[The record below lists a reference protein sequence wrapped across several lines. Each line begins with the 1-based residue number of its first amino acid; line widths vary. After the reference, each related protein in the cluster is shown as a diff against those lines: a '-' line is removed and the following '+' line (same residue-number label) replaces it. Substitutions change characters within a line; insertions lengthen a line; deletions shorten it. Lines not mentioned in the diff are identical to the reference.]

1 MLTILSL
8 TGGIAPSVRALDFGL
23 TERNAV
29 RVHYANLLAFSWRA
43 LSPLTTDWRES
54 LWRLSLNPRP
64 LTPSISIRA
73 ASQHEEAPVAEVEAV
88 HNAQVVEEA
97 QLATAPPSGGDPVPL
112 GLLVFALG
120 STVLGI
126 SLLGYVPLAVQGNTI
141 MPIVFAATG
150 LGLLITTTWAVRIG
164 ETFVATVLGA
174 FAAFWISYAA
184 LVIGLAHNWYAIPP
198 TAILHTIGE
207 FLIAWDIVIFML
219 FLVSLRIPLLFSL
232 ILGAGV
238 VGVTLITIGV
248 LESSAGIQH
257 AGAVFVLVFAALGYY
272 GYLGTALVSVGG
284 KPLPFGKPALSLLS
298 GK

>member
-1 MLTILSL
+1 
-8 TGGIAPSVRALDFGL
+8 V
-23 TERNAV
+23 TEV
-29 RVHYANLLAFSWRA
+29 Q
-43 LSPLTTDWRES
+43 
-54 LWRLSLNPRP
+54 
-64 LTPSISIRA
+64 A
-73 ASQHEEAPVAEVEAV
+73 ADGAQVPDVQATHDAQVAEEGR
-88 HNAQVVEEA
+88 
-97 QLATAPPSGGDPVPL
+97 LATAAPALGDPVPL

-150 LGLLITTTWAVRIG
+150 LGLLITTSWAAKIG

-198 TAILHTIGE
+198 TAILHTIGQ

-257 AGAVFVLVFAALGYY
+257 AGGVFVLLFGALGFY
-272 GYLGTALVSVGG
+272 GYLGTAIVSVGG
-284 KPLPFGKPALSLLS
+284 KPLPFGPPAMSLLG

>member
-1 MLTILSL
+1 
-8 TGGIAPSVRALDFGL
+8 V
-23 TERNAV
+23 TE
-29 RVHYANLLAFSWRA
+29 
-43 LSPLTTDWRES
+43 
-54 LWRLSLNPRP
+54 
-64 LTPSISIRA
+64 I
-73 ASQHEEAPVAEVEAV
+73 EAV

-97 QLATAPPSGGDPVPL
+97 QLATGPPSGGDPVPL
-112 GLLVFALG
+112 GLLVFALRQHG
-120 STVLGI
+120 PGHLTARLRA
-126 SLLGYVPLAVQGNTI
+126 LAVQGNTI

-164 ETFVATVLGA
+164 ETFVQPCWVRSRPSGSATPRSLPGWPTTV
-174 FAAFWISYAA
+174 
-184 LVIGLAHNWYAIPP
+184 YAIPP

-257 AGAVFVLVFAALGYY
+257 AGRGVRAGVRSPGVLRLPRHGHR
-272 GYLGTALVSVGG
+272 VGG
-284 KPLPFGKPALSLLS
+284 RQAVAVRQASPEFAERKVVGLRPGLSVMRTGRGQPPLRCRGSPLRLDKDGSVREC
-298 GK
+298 

>member
-1 MLTILSL
+1 
-8 TGGIAPSVRALDFGL
+8 V
-23 TERNAV
+23 TE
-29 RVHYANLLAFSWRA
+29 
-43 LSPLTTDWRES
+43 
-54 LWRLSLNPRP
+54 
-64 LTPSISIRA
+64 I
-73 ASQHEEAPVAEVEAV
+73 EAV
-88 HNAQVVEEA
+88 HNAQVVEEG
-97 QLATAPPSGGDPVPL
+97 QLATALPAGGDPVPL

-184 LVIGLAHNWYAIPP
+184 LVIGLAHNWYAIPSA
-198 TAILHTIGE
+198 AILHTVGE

-219 FLVSLRIPLLFSL
+219 FLVSLRIPMLFSL

-238 VGVTLITIGV
+238 IGVTLITIGV

-272 GYLGTALVSVGG
+272 GYLGTAIVSVGG
-284 KPLPFGKPALSLLS
+284 KPLPFGKPVLSLLS

>member
-1 MLTILSL
+1 MT
-8 TGGIAPSVRALDFGL
+8 
-23 TERNAV
+23 
-29 RVHYANLLAFSWRA
+29 
-43 LSPLTTDWRES
+43 
-54 LWRLSLNPRP
+54 
-64 LTPSISIRA
+64 
-73 ASQHEEAPVAEVEAV
+73 EVEAF

-97 QLATAPPSGGDPVPL
+97 QLATAPAAAGDPVPL

-126 SLLGYVPLAVQGNTI
+126 SLLGYVPLAVQGNSI

-150 LGLLITTTWAVRIG
+150 LGLLITTVWAARIG

-198 TAILHTIGE
+198 ADILHSIGQ

-232 ILGAGV
+232 ILGAGTI
-238 VGVTLITIGV
+238 GVALITIGV
-248 LESSAGIQH
+248 LETSSAFQR
-257 AGAVFVLVFAALGYY
+257 AGGVFVLIFGALGYY
-272 GYLGTALVSVGG
+272 GYLGTAIVSVGG
-284 KPLPFGKPALSLLS
+284 EPLPFGKPALSLLNER
-298 GK
+298 KVADRRP

>member
-1 MLTILSL
+1 M
-8 TGGIAPSVRALDFGL
+8 
-23 TERNAV
+23 
-29 RVHYANLLAFSWRA
+29 
-43 LSPLTTDWRES
+43 TD
-54 LWRLSLNPRP
+54 
-64 LTPSISIRA
+64 I
-73 ASQHEEAPVAEVEAV
+73 EAV

-97 QLATAPPSGGDPVPL
+97 QLATAPPSGGNPVPL

-232 ILGAGV
+232 DPGRRRGRGHADHHRRAGV
-238 VGVTLITIGV
+238 IRGHPARGRGVRAGVRSPGV
-248 LESSAGIQH
+248 LRLPRHGHRVGWRQAVAVRQASPEFAGR
-257 AGAVFVLVFAALGYY
+257 
-272 GYLGTALVSVGG
+272 
-284 KPLPFGKPALSLLS
+284 K
-298 GK
+298 

>member
-1 MLTILSL
+1 
-8 TGGIAPSVRALDFGL
+8 V
-23 TERNAV
+23 
-29 RVHYANLLAFSWRA
+29 
-43 LSPLTTDWRES
+43 TD
-54 LWRLSLNPRP
+54 L
-64 LTPSISIRA
+64 
-73 ASQHEEAPVAEVEAV
+73 EAT
-88 HNAQVVEEA
+88 HDAQVVEEA
-97 QLATAPPSGGDPVPL
+97 QLATAAPSLGDPVPL

-126 SLLGYVPLAVQGNTI
+126 SLLGYVPLAAQGNTI

-150 LGLLITTTWAVRIG
+150 LGLLITTSWAAKIG

-184 LVIGLAHNWYAIPP
+184 LVIGLVHNWYGIPP
-198 TAILHTIGE
+198 TAILHTIGQ

-248 LESSAGIQH
+248 LESSAGIEH
-257 AGAVFVLVFAALGYY
+257 AGGVFVLLFGALGYY
-272 GYLGTALVSVGG
+272 GYLGTAIVSVGG
-284 KPLPFGKPALSLLS
+284 KPLPFGKPAISLFS

>member
-1 MLTILSL
+1 MADIK
-8 TGGIAPSVRALDFGL
+8 
-23 TERNAV
+23 
-29 RVHYANLLAFSWRA
+29 
-43 LSPLTTDWRES
+43 
-54 LWRLSLNPRP
+54 
-64 LTPSISIRA
+64 
-73 ASQHEEAPVAEVEAV
+73 AV
-88 HNAQVVEEA
+88 HDAQVVEEA

-141 MPIVFAATG
+141 MPIV
-150 LGLLITTTWAVRIG
+150 
-164 ETFVATVLGA
+164 FVATVLGA

-257 AGAVFVLVFAALGYY
+257 AGAVFVLAFAALGYY
-272 GYLGTALVSVGG
+272 GYLGTAIVSVGG
-284 KPLPFGKPALSLLS
+284 KPLPFGNPVLSLLS

>member
-1 MLTILSL
+1 M
-8 TGGIAPSVRALDFGL
+8 
-23 TERNAV
+23 
-29 RVHYANLLAFSWRA
+29 
-43 LSPLTTDWRES
+43 TD
-54 LWRLSLNPRP
+54 
-64 LTPSISIRA
+64 A
-73 ASQHEEAPVAEVEAV
+73 DVEAF

-97 QLATAPPSGGDPVPL
+97 QLATAPAAAGDPVPL

-126 SLLGYVPLAVQGNTI
+126 SLLGYVPLEVQGNTI

-150 LGLLITTTWAVRIG
+150 LGLVITTVWAARIG

-198 TAILHTIGE
+198 TAVLHTIGQ

-232 ILGAGV
+232 ILGAGTI
-238 VGVTLITIGV
+238 GVALITIGV
-248 LESSAGIQH
+248 LESSSGFQRAG
-257 AGAVFVLVFAALGYY
+257 GVFVLIFAALGYY
-272 GYLGTALVSVGG
+272 GYLGTAIVSVGG
-284 KPLPFGKPALSLLS
+284 EPLPFGKPALSLLS
-298 GK
+298 RK